1 MRYAAALHVPS
12 CLNNSW
18 MRCFLASYSRF
29 SSSVRVTQVDNSRTS
44 NCLSN
49 RLRSSARSS
58 SESELGMTHPR
69 ERSCIKDC
77 KRCML
82 EVANGKL
89 MPRFALSLHY
99 VSGTLNTALNGLLLV
114 TRQIGQFCNIFFGCA
129 VDDATHNRRISTIS
143 PGYLIAARACW
154 PRLLPGSCRGLD
166 GCRCLSGVVA
176 GANRICVPLRARI
189 VTGDQ

>member
-1 MRYAAALHVPS
+1 
-12 CLNNSW
+12 
-18 MRCFLASYSRF
+18 
-29 SSSVRVTQVDNSRTS
+29 
-44 NCLSN
+44 
-49 RLRSSARSS
+49 
-58 SESELGMTHPR
+58 
-69 ERSCIKDC
+69 

-166 GCRCLSGVVA
+166 GCRCLSGNVA
-176 GANRICVPLRARI
+176 GANRSWLFPTTMRYPLGKFDTVHLVLPEFGELGI
-189 VTGDQ
+189 EQKPYCQL

>member
-1 MRYAAALHVPS
+1 MRYAAALNVPS

-114 TRQIGQFCNIFFGCA
+114 TRQIGQLQYLLRLRR
-129 VDDATHNRRISTIS
+129 DDATHNRRISTIC
-143 PGYLIAARACW
+143 YLIAARACW

-166 GCRCLSGVVA
+166 GCRCLSGDVA
-176 GANRICVPLRARI
+176 
-189 VTGDQ
+189 

>member
-1 MRYAAALHVPS
+1 MRYAAALNVPS

-18 MRCFLASYSRF
+18 MRCFLALYSRF

-89 MPRFALSLHY
+89 MPRFALALHY
-99 VSGTLNTALNGLLLV
+99 VSSTLNTALNGLLLV
-114 TRQIGQFCNIFFGCA
+114 TCQIGQFCNIFFGCA
-129 VDDATHNRRISTIS
+129 CNAQSANFNH
-143 PGYLIAARACW
+143 L
-154 PRLLPGSCRGLD
+154 PRLSDRGPSVLASSLAGFLPRSGWMSMLKRG
-166 GCRCLSGVVA
+166 RCM
-176 GANRICVPLRARI
+176 
-189 VTGDQ
+189 TD